1 MGFHISTDACWG
13 GFHSLNGDVSSRT
26 GIFIRYG
33 TMPVLWVSARQKLT
47 GTNWEENPVLV
58 ETEDEDLDDYIA
70 LSSCEAEGVAAQDGT
85 KRALHMM
92 YVASEMDIA
101 TTLPVQINIDA
112 SAFIAFSQNIGVGR
126 MKHLDMRSKWI
137 GQVRDRRTVEFIK
150 VDGELNESDYLTK
163 IFEKLKSVKWQD
175 QFTPEMPMAVRQTL
189 GEDKVEDVEKG
200 A

>member
-1 MGFHISTDACWG
+1 
-13 GFHSLNGDVSSRT
+13 
-26 GIFIRYG
+26 
-33 TMPVLWVSARQKLT
+33 
-47 GTNWEENPVLV
+47 
-58 ETEDEDLDDYIA
+58 
-70 LSSCEAEGVAAQDGT
+70 
-85 KRALHMM
+85 
-92 YVASEMDIA
+92 
-101 TTLPVQINIDA
+101 
-112 SAFIAFSQNIGVGR
+112 

-189 GEDKVEDVEKG
+189 GEDKVENDEKG